1 MKIDSH
7 HHFWNYN
14 KEDYGWMNDE
24 MSRIRRNFLPPDLK
38 AEIDQAG
45 IDGVVSVQARQVIDE
60 TRFLLGL
67 ADENEFIKGVV
78 GWVPLIDPKVRD
90 AMAEFAGASKLK
102 GYRHVLH
109 DEEDDRYILRADF
122 NLGIKAVTEA
132 KLVYDILIFEKHLP
146 QTLQFVDRH
155 PNQIFVVDHIA
166 KPRIRD
172 GYLSPWQSLL
182 NELAHRENVYCKIS
196 GMTTEADWKN
206 WTEAELKPYLDTV
219 IEAFGPKRLMFGSDW
234 PVCLVAVEYVR
245 WQRIVSEFVSS
256 LTASE
261 QARILGDTAVEAYKL

>member
-1 MKIDSH
+1 M
-7 HHFWNYN
+7 
-14 KEDYGWMNDE
+14 
-24 MSRIRRNFLPPDLK
+24 
-38 AEIDQAG
+38 
-45 IDGVVSVQARQVIDE
+45 
-60 TRFLLGL
+60 
-67 ADENEFIKGVV
+67 
-78 GWVPLIDPKVRD
+78 
-90 AMAEFAGASKLK
+90 
-102 GYRHVLH
+102 
-109 DEEDDRYILRADF
+109 
-122 NLGIKAVTEA
+122 
-132 KLVYDILIFEKHLP
+132 
-146 QTLQFVDRH
+146 QFVDRH

-196 GMTTEADWKN
+196 GMTTEADWEH

-234 PVCLVAVEYVR
+234 PVCLVAIEYVR
-245 WQRIVSEFVSS
+245 WHRIVSEFVSS